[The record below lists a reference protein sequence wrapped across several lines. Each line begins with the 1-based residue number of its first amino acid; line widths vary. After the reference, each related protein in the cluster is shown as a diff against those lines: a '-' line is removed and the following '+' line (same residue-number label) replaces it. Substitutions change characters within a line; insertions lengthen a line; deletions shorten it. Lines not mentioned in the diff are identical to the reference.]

1 MTGVQTCALPI
12 SAPPNADT
20 FGVPTRVLLC
30 DTADG
35 LAQLQYA
42 LMKSGAGLELE
53 VVTDGFR
60 AVEVAAR
67 TQPGIVVAEIGL
79 EGLSGADLVRRLLAI
94 VPETSVICWT
104 NVSSPVLA
112 AQMLNSG
119 ASAYLLKEDGPE
131 AVLRAIRAVID
142 GNVALSHRVGVQL
155 GERLVAESTQRR
167 DLEIA
172 LGEVSER
179 LESLTN
185 AKADFLANISHE
197 LRTPVTVAKGIAY
210 VLKNRGLPEEEQQ
223 EFLGQLESSLEKLM
237 MLIDEML
244 TIADLD
250 RGTLTLKLTEVDLSP
265 ILANV
270 ADEIARQYPKIQI
283 HRDVPDR
290 LVGPADP
297 VRVAEVVRQLLDNGC
312 RYSPEGQSVVLK
324 GRAMSEGV
332 LVSVTDRGEGIR
344 RDVATKAFNEP
355 FTAGED
361 ILRKERAGAGVGLH
375 MARQIVLQHGGIMWA
390 DPLPAGGTRV
400 SFVIP
405 AHVGQT
411 LTAPPRLP
419 EADAVSTADSEGG
432 GTVVPFTQRTGTGNS
447 S

>member
-1 MTGVQTCALPI
+1 
-12 SAPPNADT
+12 
-20 FGVPTRVLLC
+20 VPTKVLLC

-42 LMKSGAGLELE
+42 LLKSGAALEME

-67 TQPGIVVAEIGL
+67 TQPAIVVAEIGL
-79 EGLSGADLVRRLLAI
+79 EGLSGTDLVRRLLAI

-104 NVSSPVLA
+104 NVSSPVLTG
-112 AQMLNSG
+112 QMLQAG

-131 AVLRAIRAVID
+131 SVLRAIRAVIE
-142 GNVALSHRVGVQL
+142 GNVALSHRVGGLL
-155 GERLVAESTQRR
+155 GDRLVAESTQRR

-172 LGEVSER
+172 LAEVSGR
-179 LESLTN
+179 LESLTT

-210 VLKNRGLPEEEQQ
+210 VLKNRGLPEQEQQ

-250 RGTLTLKLTEVDLSP
+250 RGTLALKLAEVDLSP
-265 ILANV
+265 ILAHV
-270 ADEIARQYPKIQI
+270 ADEIARQYPNVVIR
-283 HRDVPDR
+283 RDVPD
-290 LVGPADP
+290 LLTVPADP
-297 VRVAEVVRQLLDNGC
+297 VRVAEVVRQLLDNAC
-312 RYSPEGQSVVLK
+312 RYSSEGQPVTLK
-324 GRAMSEGV
+324 GRGMTEGV
-332 LVSVTDRGEGIR
+332 VVSVTDQGEGIQR
-344 RDVATKAFNEP
+344 EVVAKAFNEP
-355 FTAGED
+355 FSAGED

-405 AHVGQT
+405 AHAGQT
-411 LTAPPRLP
+411 LTAPPLLTEL
-419 EADAVSTADSEGG
+419 EASELSASALEPDRAAGQAASN
-432 GTVVPFTQRTGTGNS
+432 VVPFTQRTGTGTS

>member
-1 MTGVQTCALPI
+1 M
-12 SAPPNADT
+12 
-20 FGVPTRVLLC
+20 LLC

-42 LMKSGAGLELE
+42 LMKSGAGLEME

-67 TQPGIVVAEIGL
+67 TQPAIVVAEIGL
-79 EGLSGADLVRRLLAI
+79 EGLSGTDLVRRLLAI

-112 AQMLNSG
+112 AQMLHSG
-119 ASAYLLKEDGPE
+119 ASAYLLKEDGPD

-155 GERLVAESTQRR
+155 GDRLVAESTQRR

-179 LESLTN
+179 LESLTT

-210 VLKNRGLPEEEQQ
+210 VLKNRGLPEEEQR

-250 RGTLTLKLTEVDLSP
+250 RGTLTLKLTEIDLSP
-265 ILANV
+265 ILAHV
-270 ADEIARQYPKIQI
+270 ADEIARQYPKVEIR
-283 HRDVPDR
+283 RDVPDR
-290 LVGPADP
+290 LVGPSDP
-297 VRVAEVVRQLLDNGC
+297 VRVAEVVRQLLDNAC
-312 RYSPEGQSVVLK
+312 RYSQDGQSVVLK

-344 RDVATKAFNEP
+344 RDVVAKAFNEP

-405 AHVGQT
+405 AHAGQT
-411 LTAPPRLP
+411 LTAPPRLVEVEAP
-419 EADAVSTADSEGG
+419 ETASAEPAARMPESDGG
-432 GTVVPFTQRTGTGNS
+432 GTVVPFTQRTGTGTS